1 MAEGPSHEVAK
12 FSSYKIDGVQFYTKT
27 LDDVRACQNS
37 GVYLVADTMQVA
49 SARDKK
55 PVDVDMSFYGVINE
69 IWELDY
75 TQFRLPLFKCDW
87 VESSKGVK
95 VDDLGFTLVNLN
107 RRGHL
112 NDIFAIGT
120 SVDQIFYVQ
129 YPLDPR
135 WSVVLRIPARDYNDL
150 THSDELGDTIID
162 NQPLT
167 DRMPSVEAEEVEV
180 SYMRADNEGILVNED

>member
-69 IWELDY
+69 IWELNY
-75 TQFRLPLFKCDW
+75 TQFRLPSL
-87 VESSKGVK
+87 S
-95 VDDLGFTLVNLN
+95 
-107 RRGHL
+107 
-112 NDIFAIGT
+112 T

-129 YPLDPR
+129 DPLDPR
-135 WSVVLRIPARDYNDL
+135 WSVVLRVPARDYNDL

-167 DRMPSVEAEEVEV
+167 DKMPSVEAEEVEV
-180 SYMRADNEGILVNED
+180 SCMRADNEDILVNED